1 MQRGGFHL
9 NLLGVDYFLFA
20 SWLLILMTVRQ
31 ISHPCMAELFKTS
44 RSKMNDS
51 NHLWYHISVVT
62 LKRINALPA
71 KIDVITRFLYNL
83 TV

>member
-1 MQRGGFHL
+1 
-9 NLLGVDYFLFA
+9 
-20 SWLLILMTVRQ
+20 
-31 ISHPCMAELFKTS
+31 
-44 RSKMNDS
+44 MNDS
-51 NHLWYHISVVT
+51 NHLWYNISVVT

>member
-1 MQRGGFHL
+1 
-9 NLLGVDYFLFA
+9 
-20 SWLLILMTVRQ
+20 
-31 ISHPCMAELFKTS
+31 
-44 RSKMNDS
+44 MNDS
-51 NHLWYHISVVT
+51 NHLWYHISVIT